1 MNVKKLNPEAIV
13 PTRGS
18 EYAAGYDL
26 YACLGKNGDLL
37 NMVCI
42 NPNEVVKVKTGI
54 AVAIPNACFGGIFAR
69 SGLATKRGLRP
80 ANCVGV
86 VDSDYRGEVIVALH
100 NDSDEPQYVYH
111 GDRIAQLV
119 IMPYYQVELNVVDKL
134 DTTERGDGGFG
145 STGVS
150 LNDETSDSYEQLSFF
165 DILNEIAGDDKWQ
178 KQND

>member
-1 MNVKKLNPEAIV
+1 MNIKKLNPEAIV

-26 YACLGKNGDLL
+26 YACIGKTVYGMNVT
-37 NMVCI
+37 MVD
-42 NPNEVVKVKTGI
+42 PGETVKIGTGI
-54 AVAIPNACFGGIFAR
+54 AAAIPTGCFGAIFAR

-86 VDSDYRGEVIVALH
+86 IDNDYRGEIIIALY
-100 NDSDEPQYVYH
+100 NDSDVTQWIHH

-119 IMPYYQVELNVVDKL
+119 IMPYFPFDLKVVDEL

-150 LNDETSDSYEQLSFF
+150 LNDETSDSYEQLIFF
-165 DILNEIAGDDKWQ
+165 DILDSLENLG
-178 KQND
+178 NG